1 MSAIPIY
8 KPTDDNIY
16 FYSNKWATI

>member
-8 KPTDDNIY
+8 KPTDDNLY